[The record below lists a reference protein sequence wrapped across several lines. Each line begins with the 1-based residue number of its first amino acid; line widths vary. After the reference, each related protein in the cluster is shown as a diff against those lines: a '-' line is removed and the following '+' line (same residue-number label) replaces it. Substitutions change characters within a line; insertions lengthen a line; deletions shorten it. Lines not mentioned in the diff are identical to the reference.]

1 MLSMRS
7 RKECICGWQNLV
19 DNFRYDEVKEQ
30 LSVKAKLK
38 NLDARSNRSQSDYL

>member
-1 MLSMRS
+1 MLLMGS

-19 DNFRYDEVKEQ
+19 DNFTYDEVEEQ